1 MAAADTSHRAECEI
15 IGRWLFESAVPFWI
29 EQGID
34 RQGLAHEELGFDGKP
49 KELGYRRSLVQ
60 FRQVYVLARAALTGF
75 GSRALPCALFH
86 RAAAA
91 AWHTQGGFV
100 HKLDT
105 SGLAQDAARESY
117 DQAFGMLACAW
128 AYAIDHEPK
137 TLEYAYRTLR
147 FLDNDM
153 ASPHGGYTEAASAGL
168 PRRQNPH
175 MHLLEA
181 FLALYE
187 VTGDELFR
195 SRAAMILSL
204 LERRFVASTGALREY
219 FDDCWRPARGSAGEI
234 VEPGHHYEWVWLLH
248 EYARLTGE
256 PIHPLA
262 SRLFDFAARYGLD
275 ARGRPVEQVDTHGVR
290 RRDSVKLWAM
300 TEQLKAHVVR
310 SEAAAEDFDPAI
322 VSIVCDLSEHFLLR
336 KPPLWFEEL
345 GADGNPSYRR
355 MPASTLYHIMSAG
368 LELLR
373 WKSGARSP
381 LSPAIT
387 E

>member
-1 MAAADTSHRAECEI
+1 MTPTNASHRAECEI
-15 IGRWLFESAVPFWI
+15 MRRWLFESAVPFWI
-29 EQGID
+29 EQGMD
-34 RQGLAHEELGFDGKP
+34 CHGLAYEELGFDGKP
-49 KELGYRRSLVQ
+49 KEVGYRRSLVQ
-60 FRQVYVLARAALTGF
+60 FRQVYVLARAALVGF

-91 AWHTQGGFV
+91 AWHPHGGFV

-105 SGLAQDAARESY
+105 NGAGGDATRESY

-128 AYAIDHEPK
+128 AYAIDRESN

-147 FLDNDM
+147 FLDDDM
-153 ASPHGGYTEAASAGL
+153 ASPHGGYTEAASARL

-204 LERRFVASTGALREY
+204 LQRHFVASTGALREY
-219 FDDCWRPARGSAGEI
+219 FDDAWHPADGPAGEI

-248 EYARLTGE
+248 EYARLIGE

-262 SRLFDFAARYGLD
+262 SQLFDFVTRHGLD
-275 ARGRPVEQVDTHGVR
+275 ARGRPVEQVDTHGVQR
-290 RRDSVKLWAM
+290 RRAVKLWAV

-310 SEAAAEDFDPAI
+310 AEASARDFDPAI
-322 VSIVCDLSEHFLLR
+322 VSIVCDLNEHFLLR
-336 KPPLWFEEL
+336 EPPLWFEEL
-345 GADGNPSYRR
+345 EADGTPSRRR
-355 MPASTLYHIMSAG
+355 MPTSTLYHITLAG
-368 LELLR
+368 TELLR

-381 LSPAIT
+381 LAAAIPV
-387 E
+387 